1 MKRSVFDT
9 VLYFPSVRLMETF
22 DMSTTVK
29 FVYVKWSGGSVPF
42 TKRGRYGVVQ
52 GSIEKLFVV
61 SSSLFRQLPC
71 VWWYNSSHGSI
82 SIGLFQCLGPQI
94 HS

>member
-1 MKRSVFDT
+1 
-9 VLYFPSVRLMETF
+9 
-22 DMSTTVK
+22 MSTTVK

-61 SSSLFRQLPC
+61 SSSLFRQLPIVC
-71 VWWYNSSHGSI
+71 GGTIAPTAPLVLGCSSVWVLKYILSI
-82 SIGLFQCLGPQI
+82 ACGVIKLVVPLVFI
-94 HS
+94 